1 MKNTL
6 LRIKFQQRLNK
17 LASFDY
23 DNIECW
29 QISEAFNKAQREWF
43 RRQVHGINLKKEGSE
58 QSVAIIDDLQKFISF
73 EELDGENTKL
83 YFKTDVIPSDY
94 SYFIKI
100 NALGKREECS
110 GRPMTVYLAEEA
122 NSDILIGDPFK
133 GPSFDWGE
141 TYATMDA
148 NKFKI
153 YTNDKFYI
161 EKATLSYYRKPLD
174 VTFDNCINPATGVV
188 NGDQECE
195 FKDDIVELIID
206 EAVAIIAGD
215 IESFQQYQRATQNA
229 QKSN

>member
-17 LASFDY
+17 LATFDY

-29 QISEAFNKAQREWF
+29 QIAEAFNKAQREWF
-43 RRQVHGINLKKEGSE
+43 RRQVHGLNTKKEGSE
-58 QSVAIIDDLQKFISF
+58 QSIALIDDLQKFIKVD
-73 EELDGENTKL
+73 ELSGENKK
-83 YFKTDVIPSDY
+83 FFFSTDAIPDDY

-100 NALGKREECS
+100 SATADHDDCK
-110 GRPMTVYLAEEA
+110 GRLMTVYLAEEA

-141 TYATMDA
+141 TYATMDT
-148 NKFKI
+148 NRFKI
-153 YTNDKFYI
+153 YTNDKFHV
-161 EKATLSYYRKPLD
+161 ETATLSYYRKPLD
-174 VTFDNCINPATGVV
+174 VTFDGCINPATGVV
-188 NGDQECE
+188 NTDQECE
-195 FKDDIVELIID
+195 FKEDVVELIID

-215 IESFQQYQRATQNA
+215 IESFNQYQRAAQNA

>member
-1 MKNTL
+1 MRNTL

-58 QSVAIIDDLQKFISF
+58 QSVAIIDDLQKFISVDD
-73 EELDGENTKL
+73 LKGENMKS
-83 YFKTDVIPSDY
+83 YFKTDVIPKDY

-100 NALGKREECS
+100 SAAATKEECKN
-110 GRPMTVYLAEEA
+110 RPMKVYLAEEA

-141 TYATMDA
+141 TYATMDT
-148 NKFKI
+148 NRFKI
-153 YTNDKFYI
+153 YTNDKFHI
-161 EKATLSYYRKPLD
+161 ESATLSYYRKPLD
-174 VTFDNCINPATGVV
+174 VTFDNCVNPATGQI

-195 FKDDIVELIID
+195 FKDDIAELIID

>member
-58 QSVAIIDDLQKFISF
+58 QSVALIDDLQKFIAVDQ
-73 EELDGENTKL
+73 LDGENVQF
-83 YFKTDVIPSDY
+83 YFKTDTIPTDY

-100 NALGKREECS
+100 SATARREECS
-110 GRPMTVYLAEEA
+110 GRAMTVYLAEEA

-141 TYATMDA
+141 TYATMDT
-148 NKFKI
+148 NRFKI
-153 YTNDKFYI
+153 YTNDKFHI